1 MTNKKNWKVEL
12 CQRDKSILLDLFYSK
27 GLDLELILYRHF
39 NGLDESTA
47 RKRLGRLQDG
57 KYVTKGA
64 CIRKNKIQIVFS
76 ISPKGLS
83 AIQDLLSGQL
93 TRKEVVSSNP
103 EHDLELAR
111 IFDRISL
118 ASSLV
123 EIKTENEIQS
133 IVFGDYDSEYA
144 PFRRLNTDIYFSFSH
159 KGQEYKVAVEF
170 ERTKKE
176 SDRWAKYLLN
186 YHLEDSVD
194 LVFYICNDQTIEKRM
209 KKIET
214 DLAQK
219 YSSKIFF
226 CTLEEF
232 YSNDEFAIFANT
244 IGRTFTLN
252 IERSP
257 TRKELPVVY
266 PKLGSEKN
274 VSDRL
279 DNTQSS

>member
-1 MTNKKNWKVEL
+1 MSNKKNWKVEL
-12 CQRDKSILLDLFYSK
+12 CQRDKFILRDLFYSK
-27 GLDLELILYRHF
+27 GLDLELILHRHF
-39 NGLDESTA
+39 KGLHESTA
-47 RKRLGRLQDG
+47 RKRLGRLHDG

-64 CIRKNKIQIVFS
+64 CIRNNKIQIVYYV
-76 ISPKGLS
+76 SPKGLVT
-83 AIQDLLSGQL
+83 ILDLLSGQL

-118 ASSLV
+118 ASSLA

-133 IVFGDYDSEYA
+133 IVFGDYDSNYA

-159 KGQEYKVAVEF
+159 KERKYKVAVEF

-176 SDRWAKYLLN
+176 SDRWSKYLLN

-194 LVFYICNDQTIEKRM
+194 LVFYICNDQTIAKRM
-209 KKIET
+209 TKIET
-214 DLAQK
+214 DLADK

-232 YSNDEFAIFANT
+232 YTNDEFVIFKNT

-252 IERSP
+252 IEQPP
-257 TRKELPVVY
+257 TRKELPATY
-266 PKLGSEKN
+266 PQLGSEKN
-274 VSDRL
+274 VSERL